1 MDAIRKKMQSLKGE
15 TEGLYATIRGFEE
28 ATAEATAR
36 ADQADCDIRDYGKK
50 VQNLEIG
57 YDETNDKLTK
67 ATESLEEADKQ
78 FKEVEADV
86 AALTRRIMLM
96 EEEDKKS
103 AEVLCN
109 TITKLAVTSKTAD
122 NVLKAVKVVESTC
135 MNNEVTIEELDKNLR
150 ATIKMAADNVLKA
163 VKVVES
169 PCMNNEV
176 TIEELDKNLRATI
189 KMAVDN
195 EQKLDEL
202 SRKLGVQEAELKR
215 GLERAELAE
224 KNLKGIEEELE
235 LVGENMKQLEKS
247 AEKALER
254 EEKLVEKIFS
264 LQSKFKVTEARF
276 EYGEMNITKL
286 NQRIDDI
293 EDEIYREKLKV
304 KKCSDELDDTF
315 EDMIANY

>member
-1 MDAIRKKMQSLKGE
+1 MDAIRKKMQSLKSE
-15 TEGLYATIRGFEE
+15 TDGLYATIRGFED
-28 ATAEATAR
+28 AAKEATAR

-67 ATESLEEADKQ
+67 ASESLEEADKQ
-78 FKEVEADV
+78 FKEVEGDV

-103 AEVLCN
+103 ADTLCN
-109 TITKLAVTSKTAD
+109 TITKLALTSKSAD
-122 NVLKAVKVVESTC
+122 NVLKAVKVVEST
-135 MNNEVTIEELDKNLR
+135 
-150 ATIKMAADNVLKA
+150 
-163 VKVVES
+163 
-169 PCMNNEV
+169 CMNNEV

-235 LVGENMKQLEKS
+235 TVGENMKQLEKS

-254 EEKLVEKIFS
+254 EEKLVEKILN
-264 LQSKFKVTEARF
+264 LQNKYKTTEARF

-315 EDMIANY
+315 DDMITNY

>member
-1 MDAIRKKMQSLKGE
+1 MGSWRGQVRQLGSKEKRSRHHTTMDAIRKKMQSLKSE
-15 TEGLYATIRGFEE
+15 TDQLYSTIAGFEE
-28 ATAEATAR
+28 ATREAVKG
-36 ADQADCDIRDYGKK
+36 ADQADCDIRDFGKK
-50 VQNLEIG
+50 VQNLEMS

-78 FKEVEADV
+78 FKEVEGDV

-96 EEEDKKS
+96 EEEDKKG
-103 AEVLCN
+103 ADNLCN
-109 TITKLAVTSKTAD
+109 TVTKLALTSKSAD
-122 NVLKAVKVVESTC
+122 TVLKAVKVVENTC
-135 MNNEVTIEELDKNLR
+135 LNNEVTIEELDKNLR
-150 ATIKMAADNVLKA
+150 
-163 VKVVES
+163 S
-169 PCMNNEV
+169 
-176 TIEELDKNLRATI
+176 TI

-235 LVGENMKQLEKS
+235 SVGENMKQLEKS
-247 AEKALER
+247 AETALER
-254 EEKLVEKIFS
+254 EEKLVDKILN
-264 LQSKFKVTEARF
+264 LQQKFKVTEARF
-276 EYGEMNITKL
+276 EYGEMSITKL

-304 KKCSDELDDTF
+304 KKCADDLNDTF
-315 EDMIANY
+315 DDMLANY